1 MSSPRWTDK
10 AGAWISIGA
19 SPGALLLGANM
30 AARHDGPAPAIAIV
44 FGLGLIAVFCYFQ
57 GLLGLIPPDGHGE
70 NLTQVA
76 PKYVNRMTQQAL
88 GVLLAASMVGWF
100 GFNIGLGGAAA
111 GALLGLPATAGIL
124 LLGIPVVL
132 ISFGGVA
139 RWNWIAWLTALM
151 SLLLIGLVVI
161 ELSARIVP
169 VTLAFDSAHWILID
183 TAAFLGFAAVFAV
196 RAPDF
201 TFGLTTRRDVALCVA
216 SLCLP
221 MLIASLAGV
230 GLQRGTGSVDLVGI
244 LSGEDGL
251 LVGNLF
257 VALAV
262 IGPGFTTVFS
272 GSLAIRSV
280 VEMDNRIAMLIVGV
294 AGLLLA
300 ITRFDRQLV
309 SWLALLAA
317 TLPSLALAMIL
328 ERRWR
333 RNGQTPRII
342 PLWAW
347 GIGSLI
353 ATILALMGQ
362 PLASLIGLALT
373 SITVMIW
380 RRRGQPVEIPSA

>member
-1 MSSPRWTDK
+1 
-10 AGAWISIGA
+10 
-19 SPGALLLGANM
+19 
-30 AARHDGPAPAIAIV
+30 
-44 FGLGLIAVFCYFQ
+44 
-57 GLLGLIPPDGHGE
+57 
-70 NLTQVA
+70 
-76 PKYVNRMTQQAL
+76 
-88 GVLLAASMVGWF
+88 
-100 GFNIGLGGAAA
+100 
-111 GALLGLPATAGIL
+111 
-124 LLGIPVVL
+124 
-132 ISFGGVA
+132 
-139 RWNWIAWLTALM
+139 
-151 SLLLIGLVVI
+151 
-161 ELSARIVP
+161 
-169 VTLAFDSAHWILID
+169 
-183 TAAFLGFAAVFAV
+183 
-196 RAPDF
+196 
-201 TFGLTTRRDVALCVA
+201 
-216 SLCLP
+216 